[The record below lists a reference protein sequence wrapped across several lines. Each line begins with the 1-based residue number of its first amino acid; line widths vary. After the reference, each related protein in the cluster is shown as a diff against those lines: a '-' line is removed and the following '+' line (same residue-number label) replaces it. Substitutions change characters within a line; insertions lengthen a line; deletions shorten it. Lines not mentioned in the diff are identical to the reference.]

1 MTVMMNFLIFI
12 LVVSSVAAELQRVF
26 FLGPGDGSGGH
37 VETLEIYYSEDT
49 DPRFVD
55 RDDKSVFPGSSKDN
69 TVIFPLKFEPEQK
82 AFLNFTRQQYSV
94 QLKIF

>member
-1 MTVMMNFLIFI
+1 MTEMMSFLIFI

-55 RDDKSVFPGSSKDN
+55 KDDKSVFPGSSKDN
-69 TVIFPLKFEPEQK
+69 TVIILPIKFEK
-82 AFLNFTRQQYSV
+82 AYSTT
-94 QLKIF
+94 K